1 MKFSRS
7 IIWKTYSIKRSMQK
21 FFESG
26 HFSRGKGFRCHKKRN
41 RFRERTTVTH
51 SQVDRLAWKW
61 WSNTINDQ
69 MKPIHRRWVDIWSQG
84 DNLVN
89 QVAEWSPSAVVW
101 DRFLRWALMKSRKHS
116 GVYKHLL
123 FWSLNRQIFNRPHS
137 MLFIIETKRSQRQ
150 LQIESATASI
160 NGLSIVLK
168 IHLKPALL

>member
-51 SQVDRLAWKW
+51 SQIDRLAWKL

-101 DRFLRWALMKSRKHS
+101 DRFLRWALMKSRNILVFTNTCCFEAWIDKYSTVHTQCCS
-116 GVYKHLL
+116 
-123 FWSLNRQIFNRPHS
+123 SSRQNAVNGSFKSNPQRPQS
-137 MLFIIETKRSQRQ
+137 M
-150 LQIESATASI
+150 AY
-160 NGLSIVLK
+160 
-168 IHLKPALL
+168 P